1 MDKSMNISDRNFHSR
16 ITGRYQKGK
25 RNPYDFPLMIFFK
38 NTGQLLSQKINLNVL
53 LQLNITRNITT
64 QHILE
69 SVEGIKS
76 LLGWFRI
83 ERSIP
88 KQQKVSSLASG
99 LKDIPVFMS
108 FAFEKINSALNRII
122 YPLFLN
128 PEKSS
133 FNFSL
138 QTFNQIQQ
146 FDHIKKYENLP
157 NGVEDISLADNSVSW
172 DYKFVFHNES
182 PVILP
187 HVNLLLRNSKLA
199 NSLNYPEVLNDITK
213 STIKRYDAYF
223 NNYIQI
229 INHGLHPGFE
239 PAILSHVNLLLNSIS
254 IQGDSLTSK
263 EYFNF
268 SKLDNKYH
276 VILPHVNLLLR
287 NSKLAN
293 SLNYQEVLNDITK
306 PTLKK
311 YDAYFNNYIQIIN
324 HGLLPGFQPAILS
337 HVNLLLNSMSI
348 HGDILTSKEYFNFSK
363 LDKKY
368 HVNLPHVNLLLNTI
382 SANNMQSQIQD
393 SYFISGQ
400 RFDYSFPQADLMGQE
415 FAGDKN
421 IQLRNNRNQKI
432 NARNTADHYVLVYNF
447 PAILQHMD
455 TIQKNMPE
463 MILSHS
469 KSFPT
474 SIKHNQGQTS
484 VNLEPIITSDT
495 TTENHDLHFKINRKI
510 EEEIENVKRIAYEAK
525 QTMIESV
532 KNIQTSH
539 EEEMNRK
546 ININQLSD
554 QVYRLLDRKITIEK
568 ERRGYI

>member
-53 LQLNITRNITT
+53 LQFNITRNITT

-88 KQQKVSSLASG
+88 KQQKVSSLAFRS
-99 LKDIPVFMS
+99 KDIPLVF
-108 FAFEKINSALNRII
+108 N
-122 YPLFLN
+122 Y
-128 PEKSS
+128 
-133 FNFSL
+133 
-138 QTFNQIQQ
+138 
-146 FDHIKKYENLP
+146 KKYENLP

-182 PVILP
+182 PVILQ
-187 HVNLLLRNSKLA
+187 HVNLLLRNNKLA

-213 STIKRYDAYF
+213 STINKSKAYF

-239 PAILSHVNLLLNSIS
+239 PAILPHVNLLLNSIS
-254 IQGDSLTSK
+254 IQ
-263 EYFNF
+263 
-268 SKLDNKYH
+268 
-276 VILPHVNLLLR
+276 
-287 NSKLAN
+287 
-293 SLNYQEVLNDITK
+293 
-306 PTLKK
+306 
-311 YDAYFNNYIQIIN
+311 
-324 HGLLPGFQPAILS
+324 
-337 HVNLLLNSMSI
+337 
-348 HGDILTSKEYFNFSK
+348 GDILTSKEYFNFSK

-368 HVNLPHVNLLLNTI
+368 HVILPHVNLLLNTI

-400 RFDYSFPQADLMGQE
+400 RFDYSFPQADLMVHE
-415 FAGDKN
+415 FKGDKEIHFTN
-421 IQLRNNRNQKI
+421 VQRSN
-432 NARNTADHYVLVYNF
+432 LVYNF
-447 PAILQHMD
+447 PAVLQYMD

-474 SIKHNQGQTS
+474 SIKHNQEKGYQRTLS
-484 VNLEPIITSDT
+484 CIMPSIIKSDT
-495 TTENHDLHFKINRKI
+495 TTENHDLHFKTNRKI

>member
-38 NTGQLLSQKINLNVL
+38 NTGQLLSHKVNLSVL
-53 LQLNITRNITT
+53 LQFNITRNITT

-88 KQQKVSSLASG
+88 KQNKVSSLAFRS
-99 LKDIPVFMS
+99 KNI
-108 FAFEKINSALNRII
+108 
-122 YPLFLN
+122 PLF
-128 PEKSS
+128 
-133 FNFSL
+133 FNY
-138 QTFNQIQQ
+138 
-146 FDHIKKYENLP
+146 KKYENLP

-182 PVILP
+182 PVILQ
-187 HVNLLLRNSKLA
+187 HVNLLLINSKLA

-213 STIKRYDAYF
+213 SSINKYNSYF

-229 INHGLHPGFE
+229 INHGLHPEFE
-239 PAILSHVNLLLNSIS
+239 PAIL
-254 IQGDSLTSK
+254 
-263 EYFNF
+263 
-268 SKLDNKYH
+268 
-276 VILPHVNLLLR
+276 P
-287 NSKLAN
+287 
-293 SLNYQEVLNDITK
+293 
-306 PTLKK
+306 
-311 YDAYFNNYIQIIN
+311 
-324 HGLLPGFQPAILS
+324 

-348 HGDILTSKEYFNFSK
+348 QGDILTSKEYFNFSK

-368 HVNLPHVNLLLNTI
+368 HVILPHVNLLLNTI

-400 RFDYSFPQADLMGQE
+400 RFDYSFPQADLMVHE
-415 FAGDKN
+415 FKGDKEIHFTN
-421 IQLRNNRNQKI
+421 VQRSN
-432 NARNTADHYVLVYNF
+432 LVYNF
-447 PAILQHMD
+447 PAILQYMD

-474 SIKHNQGQTS
+474 SIKHNQEMDYQRTLSGIMPS
-484 VNLEPIITSDT
+484 IIKSDT
-495 TTENHDLHFKINRKI
+495 TTENHDLHFKTNRKI

-525 QTMIESV
+525 QTVIESV

-539 EEEMNRK
+539 VGEMNRK

>member
-53 LQLNITRNITT
+53 LQFNITKNITT

-88 KQQKVSSLASG
+88 KQNKVSSPASRS
-99 LKDIPVFMS
+99 KDIP
-108 FAFEKINSALNRII
+108 
-122 YPLFLN
+122 LFFN
-128 PEKSS
+128 YEKSYFKS
-133 FNFSL
+133 PL

-157 NGVEDISLADNSVSW
+157 NVVEDISSADNSVSW

-182 PVILP
+182 PVILQ

-213 STIKRYDAYF
+213 STINKSHSYF

-229 INHGLHPGFE
+229 INHGLLPGFQ
-239 PAILSHVNLLLNSIS
+239 PVILPHVNLLLNSMS
-254 IQGDSLTSK
+254 IQGDSLNSK

-268 SKLDNKYH
+268 SKLDDKYH

-293 SLNYQEVLNDITK
+293 SLNYHEVLNDITK

-324 HGLLPGFQPAILS
+324 HGLYPEFEPAILS

-368 HVNLPHVNLLLNTI
+368 HVILPHVNLLLNTI

-421 IQLRNNRNQKI
+421 IHFTNVQLSN
-432 NARNTADHYVLVYNF
+432 LVYNF
-447 PAILQHMD
+447 PAILQYMD

-474 SIKHNQGQTS
+474 SIKHNQEMDYQRTLS
-484 VNLEPIITSDT
+484 CIMPSIIKSDT
-495 TTENHDLHFKINRKI
+495 TTENQDLHFKTNRKI

>member
-53 LQLNITRNITT
+53 LQFNISKKITN

-88 KQQKVSSLASG
+88 KQQKVSSLAFRS
-99 LKDIPVFMS
+99 KDIP
-108 FAFEKINSALNRII
+108 
-122 YPLFLN
+122 LF
-128 PEKSS
+128 
-133 FNFSL
+133 FNY
-138 QTFNQIQQ
+138 
-146 FDHIKKYENLP
+146 KKYENLP

-182 PVILP
+182 PVILQ
-187 HVNLLLRNSKLA
+187 HVNLLLRNNKLA

-213 STIKRYDAYF
+213 STINKSKAYF

-254 IQGDSLTSK
+254 IQGDILTSK

-268 SKLDNKYH
+268 SKLDKKYH

-287 NSKLAN
+287 NNKLAN
-293 SLNYQEVLNDITK
+293 SLNYPEVLNDITK
-306 PTLKK
+306 STINKSK
-311 YDAYFNNYIQIIN
+311 AYFNNYIQIIN
-324 HGLLPGFQPAILS
+324 HGLHPGFEPAILS
-337 HVNLLLNSMSI
+337 HVNLLLNSISI
-348 HGDILTSKEYFNFSK
+348 QGDILTSKEYFNFSK

-368 HVNLPHVNLLLNTI
+368 HVILPHVNLLLNTI

-400 RFDYSFPQADLMGQE
+400 RFDYSFPQADLMVHE
-415 FAGDKN
+415 FKGDKEIHFTN
-421 IQLRNNRNQKI
+421 VQRSN
-432 NARNTADHYVLVYNF
+432 LVYNF
-447 PAILQHMD
+447 PAVLQYMD

-474 SIKHNQGQTS
+474 SIKHNQEMDYQRTLS
-484 VNLEPIITSDT
+484 CIKPSIIKSDT
-495 TTENHDLHFKINRKI
+495 TTENHDLHFKTNRKI